1 MSLLA
6 NRAQVVK
13 IFLSCADE
21 DREFLHILERQLSSL
36 IREGRIESWHRYKA
50 SAGTEWKKQ
59 AKERLNVADIILL
72 LVSPDFVV
80 SDYCYGEEALEAM
93 SQYKKRDARVI
104 PVIIRSTQWENLI
117 FGKLRC
123 LPTEGKAV
131 NMWQR
136 KEEALANIARGVR
149 DSVEEIALK
158 LRSAPHVAD
167 KTSPFWNVPHWRN
180 PFFTG
185 REDVLHDLKR
195 SFDTNQSRV
204 QAISGLPG
212 VGKTQVATEYAYRN
226 TQGYQAV
233 LWANAESHELLISS
247 FVRLAEVLNLP
258 AQDDANQP
266 IVIKAVQ
273 QWLQKN
279 SRWLLILDNIE
290 DLNLIQDFIPSV
302 HSGHVLVTTRSHTT
316 GNFARNVELRSMQI
330 DDGVLL
336 LLRRAGLLTTH
347 ADLHNAS
354 EADNVFAR
362 SIVLVTAGLPLAL
375 DQAGAYIEE
384 TGRGLSDYV
393 DLYQNYAASLLNLRG
408 NSGRDHP
415 ESVTTTFA
423 LSIAKVKALNPAS
436 VELLE
441 FCAFLHPDSIPE
453 EMIIDGAAVLDPT
466 LRAAVVN
473 PLAFDR
479 AVGDLLKFSLIQRES
494 SRDILIIHRL
504 VQAVVK
510 STLSEEQ
517 QRKYGEKVVQ
527 VLNTAFPEPELSN
540 WSSSQRYLPQA
551 QACARLIQ
559 QYNLLLP
566 EASDFLLRT
575 GSYLSERGLYDE
587 ADALLSQARTN
598 SETLFGLDD
607 VRVIP
612 ILNALATVYYKKGR
626 YDLVES
632 AAQRALALEEQ
643 LLGVDHPSI
652 GESLQ
657 TLAGAYHR
665 QGRFKEEEP
674 LLLRALALRE
684 RVFGSR
690 HPDVAT
696 SMNSLAN
703 LYNGQGRYEQAET
716 LYRQALAIWQ
726 QVLGPQHPKVA
737 LTLNNLA
744 VLYSRQGLYEQ
755 AEPLAEQ
762 ALRIYEQTL
771 GSDHPDVTMAL
782 DTLAVIYQERGKYAE
797 AETLYKRLFTI
808 FNRVLGSE
816 HPQLVV
822 CYNNEALLYFLQ
834 KRYAEA
840 EAVALRA
847 LNLGE
852 KVSGVNHHRVG
863 KSLNILAD
871 IYKAQDRY
879 AEAEEF
885 YQRALS
891 IREESLGS
899 NDINT
904 ARTLES
910 YADLLQ
916 KMGRQDEAELM
927 QQRATSIRNKRLS
940 S

>member
-1 MSLLA
+1 M
-6 NRAQVVK
+6 VT
-13 IFLSCADE
+13 IFS
-21 DREFLHILERQLSSL
+21 
-36 IREGRIESWHRYKA
+36 
-50 SAGTEWKKQ
+50 
-59 AKERLNVADIILL
+59 
-72 LVSPDFVV
+72 VSPDFVA

-93 SQYKKRDARVI
+93 SQYKERDARVI

-123 LPTEGKAV
+123 LPAGGKAV
-131 NMWQR
+131 DMWQR
-136 KEEALANIARGVR
+136 KEEALANIAQGVR

-195 SFDTNQSRV
+195 TFDTNQSRV

-226 TQGYQAV
+226 AQSYQAV

-247 FVRLAEVLNLP
+247 FVRLAEVLKLP
-258 AQDDANQP
+258 AQDDANQL
-266 IVIKAVQ
+266 IVVKAVQ

-316 GNFARNVELRSMQI
+316 GNFARNVELRPMQI

-336 LLRRAGLLTTH
+336 L
-347 ADLHNAS
+347 
-354 EADNVFAR
+354 
-362 SIVLVTAGLPLAL
+362 
-375 DQAGAYIEE
+375 
-384 TGRGLSDYV
+384 
-393 DLYQNYAASLLNLRG
+393 
-408 NSGRDHP
+408 
-415 ESVTTTFA
+415 
-423 LSIAKVKALNPAS
+423 
-436 VELLE
+436 
-441 FCAFLHPDSIPE
+441 
-453 EMIIDGAAVLDPT
+453 
-466 LRAAVVN
+466 
-473 PLAFDR
+473 
-479 AVGDLLKFSLIQRES
+479 
-494 SRDILIIHRL
+494 
-504 VQAVVK
+504 
-510 STLSEEQ
+510 
-517 QRKYGEKVVQ
+517 
-527 VLNTAFPEPELSN
+527 
-540 WSSSQRYLPQA
+540 PQA
-551 QACARLIQ
+551 QACVRLIQ
-559 QYNLLLP
+559 QHNLLLP

-607 VRVIP
+607 IRVIP

-632 AAQRALALEEQ
+632 VTQRALALEEQ

-652 GESLQ
+652 GETLQ

-690 HPDVAT
+690 HSDVVT

-737 LTLNNLA
+737 LSLNNLA

-762 ALRIYEQTL
+762 ALQIYEQTL
-771 GSDHPDVTMAL
+771 GSDHPDITSAL

-797 AETLYKRLFTI
+797 AEVLYKRLFTI

-822 CYNNEALLYFLQ
+822 CYNNKALLYFLQ